1 MTKRTRPP
9 RSNRATDPFG
19 GPRRGPTSAIST
31 GVVLV
36 SLAILLIIQ
45 FTSGDIGGIFNA
57 APAANAP
64 TLEAAAATSVS
75 ATSPATPPA
84 VGQAVA
90 VPTAADETPAPEPTT
105 ARATAAP
112 TSRSTPPPSPTAQS
126 PPTVAPPT
134 VAPTA
139 ARVSNLP
146 TIAYA
151 DLPPQAHDTIRLIEQ
166 GGPFPFRRDGITFQ
180 NRERLLPRHPE
191 GYYREYTVITP
202 GENDRGARRI
212 VTGEGGEMYYT
223 DDHYDSFRE
232 IVR

>member
-1 MTKRTRPP
+1 MADIGFGPLTPVPGLNRWLNNSMKPMTKPP
-9 RSNRATDPFG
+9 
-19 GPRRGPTSAIST
+19 IST
-31 GVVLV
+31 PARAPKGP
-36 SLAILLIIQ
+36 LI
-45 FTSGDIGGIFNA
+45 A
-57 APAANAP
+57 APA
-64 TLEAAAATSVS
+64 TIAA
-75 ATSPATPPA
+75 
-84 VGQAVA
+84 
-90 VPTAADETPAPEPTT
+90 
-105 ARATAAP
+105 
-112 TSRSTPPPSPTAQS
+112 TPPPSPTAQS

-151 DLPPQAHDTIRLIEQ
+151 DLPPEAHDTIRLIEQ